1 MACCFHLLFQTRKDS
16 VSYSKRTAGPD
27 GIETSTQ
34 DGNESEP
41 EFEILSSFQCVPA
54 PEVDDIDLPFPGNNN
69 IIACTMNSFCLLG
82 CHVLK
87 YKLEGQ
93 LRKQS
98 ALKPTFEV
106 DTI

>member
-54 PEVDDIDLPFPGNNN
+54 PEVDDIDLPFPGNNCMYN
-69 IIACTMNSFCLLG
+69 EQFLLAG
-82 CHVLK
+82 VSC
-87 YKLEGQ
+87 
-93 LRKQS
+93 
-98 ALKPTFEV
+98 FEV
-106 DTI
+106 QA